1 MDISVAIRSS
11 FYVPFIK
18 NIAINMALGKYNLL
32 NPTDPQSKQFK
43 KINKIK
49 TLLLVKDIP

>member
-11 FYVPFIK
+11 FHVSLIK

-32 NPTDPQSKQFK
+32 NPTDPQSKEFK
-43 KINKIK
+43 K
-49 TLLLVKDIP
+49 